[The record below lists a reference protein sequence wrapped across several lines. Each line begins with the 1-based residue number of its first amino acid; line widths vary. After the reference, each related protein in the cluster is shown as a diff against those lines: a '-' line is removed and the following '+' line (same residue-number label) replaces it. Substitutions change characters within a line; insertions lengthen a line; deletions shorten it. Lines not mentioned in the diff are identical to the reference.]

1 MSIPG
6 IGMSIPGIGMSHSVV
21 IVEDEPPA
29 RAKLERFIG
38 ELADFRVVAQADSV
52 ESAIGAIRSASP
64 DVLYLDIRLGTRS
77 GFDVIEGLRDIPV
90 PLIVFTTAYSEH
102 AVRAFEVQALDY
114 LLKPYDQERFLLSVE
129 RVRAALAE
137 PDRGH
142 FEERVRRL
150 LAGIPGRPPQLKQIL
165 VRTGDRAFFLDV
177 ADIQRVSA
185 AGNYVEV
192 HAGGRTHLIRD
203 SLADFVAQ
211 LDPTEF
217 LRVHRSHVVRVGFI
231 AELRPMFHGDYELVL
246 RDGQRLAL
254 SRRYKQLLP
263 AAIRERL

>member
-1 MSIPG
+1 MSY
-6 IGMSIPGIGMSHSVV
+6 SVV

-38 ELADFRVVAQADSV
+38 ELEDFRLAGHADSV
-52 ESAIGAIRSASP
+52 DTAVAEIGYLTP
-64 DVLYLDIRLGTRS
+64 DVVYVQLGARS
-77 GFDVIEGLRDIPV
+77 GFEVVEGLRGITK
-90 PLIVFTTAYSEH
+90 PLIVFTTAYSEY
-102 AVRAFEVQALDY
+102 AVKAFEIQALDY
-114 LLKPYDQERFLLSVE
+114 LLKPYDRERFLQSVE
-129 RVRAALAE
+129 RVRAALVE
-137 PDRGH
+137 PDRSD

-150 LAGIPGRPPQLKQIL
+150 LAGMPGRPLPAKQIL
-165 VRTGDRAFFLDV
+165 VRTGERAFFLEV

-192 HAGGRTHLIRD
+192 HVEGKTHLIRE
-203 SLADFVAQ
+203 SLADFVTQ
-211 LDPTEF
+211 LDPNEF

-231 AELRPMFHGDYELVL
+231 AELRSMFHGDYELVL

-263 AAIRERL
+263 ATLRERL